1 MKWPLTRA
9 FECGAYGTRTPD
21 LFHAMEA
28 RYQLR
33 QSPSMFLR
41 PRAVVIGRRGDHEIL
56 ARLRE
61 SQEIASSPS

>member
-1 MKWPLTRA
+1 
-9 FECGAYGTRTPD
+9 
-21 LFHAMEA
+21 MEA

-41 PRAVVIGRRGDHEIL
+41 PRFAISPPGDHEIL
-56 ARLRE
+56 ARRRE

>member
-1 MKWPLTRA
+1 
-9 FECGAYGTRTPD
+9 
-21 LFHAMEA
+21 MEA

-41 PRAVVIGRRGDHEIL
+41 PRFVIISPPGDHEIL